1 VPDEPCDPSD
11 SAGGTEDQEIVT
23 YVTDTVVEEPDGGY
37 DRVTSSITYELT
49 DNVEEL
55 QLTGSEDSDGTGND
69 LDNRISG
76 NIGNNRLE
84 GGAGNDVLHG
94 SMGSDTLLGGSGD
107 DTYIFY
113 YFDFDEAIDVDVV
126 ENSDPDGFDRIELSY
141 GIDRDTVSLFQQG
154 EHLEIGYGTAE
165 KIVVNDFFAGAENQ
179 VDEVRLLD
187 GGLLTA
193 ADIESVI
200 QQMSAYAVQEGI
212 SLTSLDDVRQNENL
226 MTLVA
231 GSWHA
236 A

>member
-76 NIGNNRLE
+76 NIGNNRL
-84 GGAGNDVLHG
+84 
-94 SMGSDTLLGGSGD
+94 D